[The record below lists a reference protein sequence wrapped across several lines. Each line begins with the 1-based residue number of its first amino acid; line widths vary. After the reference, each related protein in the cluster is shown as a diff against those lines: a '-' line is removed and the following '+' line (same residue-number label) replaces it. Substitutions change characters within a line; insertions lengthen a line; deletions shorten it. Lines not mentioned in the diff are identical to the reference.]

1 MLKRHIDAQLN
12 QWFDRDGRKPLVIRG
27 ARQVGKSTSVRH
39 FAHSRGLKLHEANLE
54 RTPYHNEMFNNLDV
68 DALLAELEFSA
79 KAGSF
84 EPGKSLLFLDEI
96 QAAPGALK
104 ALRYIHEEHPHI
116 AVIAAGSLLEFT
128 LANHNFSMPVGRIE
142 YLFMGPMSFSEYL
155 EAKKETQLQ
164 QLLRNF
170 DFSSSVPHS
179 AHRRLVDI
187 LREFF
192 IIGGM
197 PEAVSRY
204 VANDRLEDALRVQSS
219 IVETY
224 RDDFAKYARGNELH
238 NIHRVYDFIPSAV
251 GEKVKYSRI
260 DPNTQSRD
268 LKKAIDGLTKAR
280 VLTAVHHSSSSG
292 IPLKSGMNE
301 KVFKLYLL
309 DVGLMNRMCGV
320 EHISTDLL
328 GTADDFIN
336 KGGMA
341 EQFIAQHL
349 LYLNRS
355 DETPRLY
362 YWLRDGR
369 ANNAEVD
376 FVIQAHNR
384 IVPIEVKAG
393 KSGTL
398 KSLHQFVLS
407 RKVAK
412 ALRFDLNPPTRMT
425 VRHQSSRGDR
435 ITPVEFELISLPLY
449 LVEHIHRL
457 LGEAGVKS

>member
-12 QWFDRDGRKPLVIRG
+12 QWFDRNGRKPLVIRG

-39 FAHSRGLKLHEANLE
+39 FAHSRGLKLHEVNLE
-54 RTPYHNEMFNNLDV
+54 RTPYYSELFHNLDV
-68 DALLAELEFSA
+68 DVLLSELEFSA

-164 QLLRNF
+164 ELLQNF

-179 AHRRLVDI
+179 AHSRLVNI

-204 VANDRLEDALRVQSS
+204 LVGGRLEDALRVQSS

-224 RDDFAKYARGNELH
+224 RDDFAKYARSNELR
-238 NIHRVYDFIPSAV
+238 NIQRVYDFVPSAV
-251 GEKVKYSRI
+251 GEKVKFSRI
-260 DPNTQSRD
+260 DPDTPARD
-268 LKKAIDGLTKAR
+268 LKKAINALIKAR
-280 VLTAVHHSSSSG
+280 VLTAVHHSSSSS
-292 IPLKSGMNE
+292 IPLKSGMHD

-320 EHISTDLL
+320 EYISTDLL
-328 GTADDFIN
+328 GAADDFIN
-336 KGGMA
+336 KGAMA

-362 YWLRDGR
+362 YWLREGR

-376 FVIQAHNR
+376 FVIQAHNH

-398 KSLHQFVLS
+398 KSLQQFVLS

-412 ALRFDLNPPTRMT
+412 ALRFDLNPPARMK
-425 VRHQSSRGDR
+425 VRHKISQRDR
-435 ITPVEFELISLPLY
+435 IMDVEFELISLPLY
-449 LVEHIHRL
+449 MVEYIRRL
-457 LGEAGVKS
+457 L